1 MNVKNFYNAFQN
13 QKSKNFATDP
23 RHINSPKQINFLNP
37 NVNHFIDNNPKNN
50 PNYRHHSTEKSK
62 NNFIN
67 SLGKNYTPN
76 SPYQSANSIKVNN
89 NRV

>member
-1 MNVKNFYNAFQN
+1 M
-13 QKSKNFATDP
+13 
-23 RHINSPKQINFLNP
+23 
-37 NVNHFIDNNPKNN
+37 DNNPKNN

-67 SLGKNYTPN
+67 SLGKNYAPN

-89 NRV
+89 RVEYPRKPRVDSQYVITKPPVAFTALPGIINFK